1 MTQADQVKNRTFI
14 KSNLKNQIDPK
25 TNYKISYQKISMKH
39 FEQIMFNQISNLI
52 SMTNWEIP
60 SETTSN
66 KHYWP
71 KTGRSS
77 QKQNIEKQS
86 KTKLIQKQITKF
98 PTISMNHLEQIMFNQ
113 ISNLIPIEKNFLLK
127 QHNKS
132 NTIDQKQADQVKN
145 RTFKSNFKNQINPKT
160 NYKISYQMI
169 SMKHLEQ
176 IMFNQISKLI
186 VIPIEKNFLLKQH
199 NK

>member
-1 MTQADQVKNRTFI
+1 
-14 KSNLKNQIDPK
+14 
-25 TNYKISYQKISMKH
+25 MKH
-39 FEQIMFNQISNLI
+39 LEQIMFNQISNLI
-52 SMTNWEIP
+52 LRR
-60 SETTSN
+60 TSCWNNITN

-77 QKQNIEKQS
+77 QKQNMYEKQS
-86 KTKLIQKQITKF
+86 QKPNWSKNKLQ
-98 PTISMNHLEQIMFNQ
+98 
-113 ISNLIPIEKNFLLK
+113 NFLLK
-127 QHNKS
+127 DINETSWTDNVQPNIKLNIKTNWEIPAVTTWQI

-145 RTFKSNFKNQINPKT
+145 KTCMKSNLKNQINPKT
-160 NYKISYQMI
+160 NYKISYQKI

-186 VIPIEKNFLLKQH
+186 SIPIEKNFLLKQH

>member
-1 MTQADQVKNRTFI
+1 
-14 KSNLKNQIDPK
+14 
-25 TNYKISYQKISMKH
+25 MKH

-52 SMTNWEIP
+52 LRR
-60 SETTSN
+60 TSCWNNITN

-77 QKQNIEKQS
+77 QKQNMYKKQS
-86 KTKLIQKQITKF
+86 QKPNWSKNKLQ
-98 PTISMNHLEQIMFNQ
+98 
-113 ISNLIPIEKNFLLK
+113 NFLLK
-127 QHNKS
+127 DINETSWTDNVQPNIKLNINTNWEIPAVTTWQI
-132 NTIDQKQADQVKN
+132 NTIDPKQADQVKN
-145 RTFKSNFKNQINPKT
+145 KTCMKSNIQNQINPKT
-160 NYKISYQMI
+160 NYKISYETI